1 MLAEKSKDKSNGQ
14 DSKSDKNMMELPIS
28 ESDTDKKVSIF
39 TSDTDGENMHGG
51 IYKLSKINKYTW
63 LDKHLF
69 INKNM

>member
-1 MLAEKSKDKSNGQ
+1 MKLLYLFSISLSIIYFLFAEKSEDKSNVQ

-51 IYKLSKINKYTW
+51 K
-63 LDKHLF
+63 
-69 INKNM
+69 

>member
-1 MLAEKSKDKSNGQ
+1 
-14 DSKSDKNMMELPIS
+14 MMELPIS